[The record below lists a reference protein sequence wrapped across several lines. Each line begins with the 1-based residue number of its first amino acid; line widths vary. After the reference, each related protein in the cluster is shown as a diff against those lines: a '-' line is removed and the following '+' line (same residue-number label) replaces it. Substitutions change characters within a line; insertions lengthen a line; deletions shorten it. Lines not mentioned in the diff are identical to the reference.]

1 MLADR
6 VHQLVQG
13 DDCESH
19 QEVEQMWKK
28 TSNFSAKTLKLEI
41 DPMSLQKFREEW
53 PKLRSGEVLQRLQ
66 PFSQSE
72 IMELRDEL
80 VEQQNIGLQAIET
93 QHTMAFVLPL
103 TGPIG
108 IGSEFTSSPAL
119 EKLRGTFEGDELR
132 KLLEHLTGLTL
143 RSPICAL
150 IAVPPGGHIFPQHF
164 PGIFNGGLGF
174 TLFLTETW
182 WNAEEHGGFL
192 EIYGSDDVSKVK
204 PQGAPVGFESLE
216 SLNQKGAMKSKL
228 YKS

>member
-19 QEVEQMWKK
+19 QEVEKMWK
-28 TSNFSAKTLKLEI
+28 TSNLSEKKALKLEI
-41 DPMSLQKFREEW
+41 DQMSLQKFREEW
-53 PKLRSGEVLQRLQ
+53 SKLRSGEVLQME
-66 PFSQSE
+66 PFSQAE

-103 TGPIG
+103 TDIG
-108 IGSEFTSSPAL
+108 IGSGSESCESAL
-119 EKLRGTFEGDELR
+119 EKLRCTFQGDELR
-132 KLLEHLTGLTL
+132 KLLENLTGLTL

-150 IAVPPGGHIFPQHF
+150 IAVPPGGHVFPQHF
-164 PGIFNGGLGF
+164 PGIFNGGIGF

-192 EIYGSDDVSKVK
+192 EIYGFDDLSVQVK
-204 PQGAPVGFESLE
+204 PQGAP
-216 SLNQKGAMKSKL
+216 
-228 YKS
+228 

>member
-19 QEVEQMWKK
+19 QELEKMWQK
-28 TSNFSAKTLKLEI
+28 TSNFSEKKTLKLEF

-53 PKLRSGEVLQRLQ
+53 PNLRSGEVLQME
-66 PFSQSE
+66 PFSQAE

-93 QHTMAFVLPL
+93 QHNMAFVLPL

-108 IGSEFTSSPAL
+108 MGSESCESAL

-132 KLLEHLTGLTL
+132 KLLENLTGLTL

-164 PGIFNGGLGF
+164 PGIFNRGIGF

-192 EIYGSDDVSKVK
+192 EIYGSDDASVQVK
-204 PQGAPVGFESLE
+204 PQGAVVGFDETTTSRW
-216 SLNQKGAMKSKL
+216 SR
-228 YKS
+228 